1 MTETG
6 KKSRGGLSDYS
17 ELKKESVQR
26 VRGDFL
32 SPIFKPKITFAIDS
46 VTFNM
51 SCGNLF
57 PEHQHIVSNIVQGN
71 QRIFIEP

>member
-1 MTETG
+1 MDSTEQLGLDLMTETG

-32 SPIFKPKITFAIDS
+32 SVNHGASAPLARRFSASETE
-46 VTFNM
+46 N
-51 SCGNLF
+51 
-57 PEHQHIVSNIVQGN
+57 
-71 QRIFIEP
+71 